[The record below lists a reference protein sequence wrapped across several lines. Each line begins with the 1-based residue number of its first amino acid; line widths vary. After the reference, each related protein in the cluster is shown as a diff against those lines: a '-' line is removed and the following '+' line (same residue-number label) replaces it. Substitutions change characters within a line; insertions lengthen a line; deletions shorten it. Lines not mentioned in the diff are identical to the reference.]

1 MSIKKDIFLW
11 KKCPINQILILIAS
25 YYKDEIKLHFLEDIN
40 SSDKKLILSFSPTKT
55 FPLIKEG
62 DTYFSGTLPILKYIL
77 NVHPEIKQIF
87 MGTSLKNESSC
98 EMWLN
103 FISNNII
110 PIVTEINCQLDGEK
124 PFNNETLEV
133 AINDLIK
140 ELSTINEH
148 LKFRTFLTSHS
159 VQICDLFL
167 SILLVEVYNK
177 VLTKDLREKIPNVI
191 RHLKYV
197 GNLDMVKNVTGE
209 LKETDKRAEPKP
221 YVEKKEDEN
230 EGTQKSKKELKKEKK
245 KEFQKEHKG
254 EKKEKKDKK
263 DKKEEKKEE
272 TKEEKKEE
280 TKQESNE
287 NKP

>member
-11 KKCPINQILILIAS
+11 KNCPINQILILIAS
-25 YYKDEIKLHFLEDIN
+25 NYKDEIKLHFLEEIN
-40 SSDKKLILSFSPTKT
+40 SSDKKKILSFSPTKT

-62 DTYFSGTLPILKYIL
+62 DTFISGTLPILKYIL
-77 NVHPEIKQIF
+77 NIHPEIKEIY
-87 MGTSLKNESSC
+87 MGTTLKNESSC

-110 PIVTEINCQLDGEK
+110 PIVTEINSQLEGEK
-124 PFNNETLEV
+124 PFNNETFEV

-140 ELSTINEH
+140 ELSTLNEY
-148 LKFRTFLTSHS
+148 LKFKTFLTAHS

-167 SILLVEVYNK
+167 GILLVQVYNK

-191 RHLKYV
+191 RHLKYI
-197 GNLDMVKNVTGE
+197 GNLDMVNNITGK
-209 LKETDKRAEPKP
+209 LKECEKRAEPKP

-230 EGTQKSKKELKKEKK
+230 ENEERQKSKKELKKEKK
-245 KEFQKEHKG
+245 KEYQKEHKG
-254 EKKEKKDKK
+254 EKKEKKENKK
-263 DKKEEKKEE
+263 DKKKEEKKEE
-272 TKEEKKEE
+272 TKEE
-280 TKQESNE
+280 SSE

>member
-11 KKCPINQILILIAS
+11 KNCPINQILILIAS
-25 YYKDEIKLHFLEDIN
+25 NFKDEIKLHFLEEIN
-40 SSDKKLILSFSPTKT
+40 SSDKKKILSFSPTKT

-62 DTYFSGTLPILKYIL
+62 DTFFSGTLPILKYIL
-77 NVHPEIKQIF
+77 NIHPEIKQIY
-87 MGTSLKNESSC
+87 MGTTLKNESSC

-110 PIVTEINCQLDGEK
+110 PIVTEINSQLDGEK

-140 ELSTINEH
+140 ELSTLNEH
-148 LKFRTFLTSHS
+148 LKFKTFLTAHS

-167 SILLVEVYNK
+167 GILLVQVYNK

-191 RHLKYV
+191 RHLKYI
-197 GNLDMVKNVTGE
+197 GNLDMVFNITGK
-209 LKETDKRAEPKP
+209 LKECEKRAEPKP
-221 YVEKKEDEN
+221 YVEKKEEEN
-230 EGTQKSKKELKKEKK
+230 ENEEHQKSKKELKKEKK
-245 KEFQKEHKG
+245 KEYQKEHKG
-254 EKKEKKDKK
+254 EKKEKKENKK
-263 DKKEEKKEE
+263 DKKKEEKKEE
-272 TKEEKKEE
+272 TKEE
-280 TKQESNE
+280 SSE